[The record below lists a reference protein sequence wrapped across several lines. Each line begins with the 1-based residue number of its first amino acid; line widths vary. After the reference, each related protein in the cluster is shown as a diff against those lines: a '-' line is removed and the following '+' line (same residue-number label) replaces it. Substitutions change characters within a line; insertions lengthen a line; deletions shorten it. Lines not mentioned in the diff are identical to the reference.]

1 MTARNSRFNKNKC
14 IYSTVLQGVYP
25 IEILRNIEH
34 LGWQVEKMSNLRE
47 LNRYPHE
54 LERNEYD
61 TALRKREEM
70 LSLLEPWMNIQTF
83 PPVIIESA
91 PAGYDE
97 LFEEYLDLCEDIN

>member
-1 MTARNSRFNKNKC
+1 
-14 IYSTVLQGVYP
+14 
-25 IEILRNIEH
+25 
-34 LGWQVEKMSNLRE
+34 MSNLRE

-61 TALRKREEM
+61 TALRKLEEM